1 MSNTLPAQRLDTV
14 MTRDVVSIN
23 MDLTLG
29 QAMELC
35 SEKLIRH
42 LLVVDEE
49 KRLVGVV
56 TDRDLRYYISP
67 RMGTLSENNADRATL
82 SRHIHQIMARQVVS
96 ATVDITLSEAAQ
108 LMLTNGV
115 GCLPVVDA
123 DRRVLGIITTV
134 DFLRFIAKAD

>member
-1 MSNTLPAQRLDTV
+1 MSNILQTQRLDTV
-14 MTRDVVSIN
+14 MTRDVVSID

-35 SEKLIRH
+35 SEKRIRH

-67 RMGTLSENNADRATL
+67 RIGTLSENSADRSTL
-82 SRHIHQIMARQVVS
+82 SRHIHQIMVRQVVS
-96 ATVDITLSEAAQ
+96 ATGDIALSEAAQ

-134 DFLRFIAKAD
+134 DFLRIIAKAG